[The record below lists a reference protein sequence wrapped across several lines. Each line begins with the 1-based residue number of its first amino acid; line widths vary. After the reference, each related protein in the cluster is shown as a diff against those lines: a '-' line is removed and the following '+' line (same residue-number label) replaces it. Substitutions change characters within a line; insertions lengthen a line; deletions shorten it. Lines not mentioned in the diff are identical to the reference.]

1 MTHFEFITSR
11 RNANPTRSA
20 RVHWILDPGRVLHP
34 GHRDTFEREEVSGFL
49 FGKFGTTMY
58 IFVDVAYF
66 PPVILFS
73 LPLPLCFL
81 RELDV
86 ESLKKLVAYMFGA
99 GSAGLYVRKDVF
111 LTFTYLFSFAPLF
124 IEVLRYI
131 YLLIDTCNLES
142 NLFSVNFDPSMIV
155 HDSVTVVLHVLGVPH
170 LFCFSDVLFLSHFLF
185 SHLSLTN

>member
-1 MTHFEFITSR
+1 
-11 RNANPTRSA
+11 
-20 RVHWILDPGRVLHP
+20 
-34 GHRDTFEREEVSGFL
+34 
-49 FGKFGTTMY
+49 
-58 IFVDVAYF
+58 
-66 PPVILFS
+66 
-73 LPLPLCFL
+73 
-81 RELDV
+81 
-86 ESLKKLVAYMFGA
+86 MFGA

-131 YLLIDTCNLES
+131 YLLIDTYNLES

>member
-1 MTHFEFITSR
+1 MTHFELSYSVITSR

-66 PPVILFS
+66 PSSNILFS

-124 IEVLRYI
+124 IDGIYI
-131 YLLIDTCNLES
+131 C
-142 NLFSVNFDPSMIV
+142 
-155 HDSVTVVLHVLGVPH
+155 
-170 LFCFSDVLFLSHFLF
+170 
-185 SHLSLTN
+185 

>member
-1 MTHFEFITSR
+1 MTHFELSKSQD
-11 RNANPTRSA
+11 ANPTRSA

-49 FGKFGTTMY
+49 FGKFGTTMH

-66 PPVILFS
+66 PLLFS